1 MSGVNMTR
9 GRRCNQAGLLI
20 LLVMGATL
28 GCVRTPA
35 PLDLTSSDPFQ
46 DQWKIAGYYRHEAA
60 LFRTKA
66 DELSQRTAVYE
77 RLFGAD
83 SEWVTG
89 ARLLAQFYEDAAL
102 EQERLASL
110 HLGIARHE
118 RQAPLVGSA
127 TP

>member
-1 MSGVNMTR
+1 MTR
-9 GRRCNQAGLLI
+9 GRRCNQAGLLV
-20 LLVMGATL
+20 LLAMVAVL
-28 GCVRTPA
+28 GCIRAPA
-35 PLDLTSSDPFQ
+35 PLDLTSSDPYQ

-89 ARLLAQFYEDAAL
+89 ARLLAQFYEDAVQ

-110 HLGIARHE
+110 HLGMARHE
-118 RQAPLVGSA
+118 QQAPYVRSA
-127 TP
+127 LP